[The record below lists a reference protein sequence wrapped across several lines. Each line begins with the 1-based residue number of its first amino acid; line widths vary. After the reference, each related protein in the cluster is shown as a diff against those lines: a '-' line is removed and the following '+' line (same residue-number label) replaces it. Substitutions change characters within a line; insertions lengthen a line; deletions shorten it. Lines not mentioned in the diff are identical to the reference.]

1 LRFFSRSC
9 SCLTCPYVAP
19 HTAKIHTLIT
29 LGIRVRTDPHV
40 SRPGTA
46 FPLGSIPIAR
56 STLKQCQATQG
67 DSIRVNTLIR
77 WEGLGNRRWGATV
90 SWPHVSLHCPEIH
103 TYSHTQKFS
112 KINHVNSHAPLI
124 ASDRTRTRCRHSRLS
139 ASDQSNRKPPQKTS
153 IGGGAP
159 PNRVSARC
167 TLVRREIVA
176 RRNMR
181 ALNPALRCNAV
192 AEGEAGVAPQRLFL

>member
-1 LRFFSRSC
+1 MSERRDKRMTLRGRERQFATSPCHRTWAFSVEENIGLQALHGHQAELRFFSRSC

-90 SWPHVSLHCPEIH
+90 SWPHVS
-103 TYSHTQKFS
+103 
-112 KINHVNSHAPLI
+112 
-124 ASDRTRTRCRHSRLS
+124 
-139 ASDQSNRKPPQKTS
+139 
-153 IGGGAP
+153 
-159 PNRVSARC
+159 
-167 TLVRREIVA
+167 
-176 RRNMR
+176 
-181 ALNPALRCNAV
+181 
-192 AEGEAGVAPQRLFL
+192 